1 MPKSHDNTSSKSNRS
16 LPNRETTG
24 KVSRPRGSAEFRD
37 ADIRAALDVL
47 RQGGTILYPTD
58 TIWGIGCD
66 ATNPEAVRKVFE
78 IKQRADSKALICL
91 VDSPGRLQRYVR
103 NVPDVAW
110 DIIDLAT
117 KPTTIIL
124 NGAAGLAPNLL
135 AEDGSV
141 GLRVT
146 AEVFSQ
152 QLCYRFQKAIVSTSA
167 NISGEPAPQN
177 FADIS
182 DEIKNAV
189 DYVCLSRQRDTSRHE
204 PSSIIKLTPSGEVT
218 VIRR

>member
-1 MPKSHDNTSSKSNRS
+1 MSK
-16 LPNRETTG
+16 E
-24 KVSRPRGSAEFRD
+24 RD
-37 ADIRAALDVL
+37 LDIQAALDVL

-78 IKQRADSKALICL
+78 IKQREDSKALICL

-117 KPTTIIL
+117 KPTTVIL
-124 NGAAGLAPNLL
+124 SGAVNLAPNLL

-141 GLRVT
+141 GIRVT
-146 AEVFSQ
+146 NESFSK
-152 QLCYRFQKAIVSTSA
+152 QLCQRFRKAIVSTSA
-167 NISGEPAPQN
+167 NISGNPSPAN
-177 FADIS
+177 FSEIS
-182 DEIKNAV
+182 EEIKQAV
-189 DYVCLSRQRDTSRHE
+189 DYIVENRRDEKTE
-204 PSSIIKLTPSGEVT
+204 AKPSSIIKLSAKGEIKI
-218 VIRR
+218 IRM

>member
-1 MPKSHDNTSSKSNRS
+1 MIKKPNSKE
-16 LPNRETTG
+16 LRE
-24 KVSRPRGSAEFRD
+24 E
-37 ADIRAALDVL
+37 DIRAAIEVL
-47 RQGGTILYPTD
+47 RQGGTIQYPTD

-66 ATNPEAVRKVFE
+66 ATNAEAVKKVFA
-78 IKQRADSKALICL
+78 IKQREDSKALICL
-91 VDSPGRLQRYVR
+91 VDSAGRLQRYVR

-110 DIIDLAT
+110 DIIDLAL
-117 KPTTIIL
+117 KPTTVIL
-124 NGAAGLAPNLL
+124 NGAVNLAPNLL

-146 AEVFSQ
+146 QEVFSQ

-167 NISGEPAPQN
+167 NISGQPSPQT

-189 DYVCLSRQRDTSRHE
+189 DYICVSRQRDTSRHE

-218 VIRR
+218 VIRK

>member
-1 MPKSHDNTSSKSNRS
+1 MSK
-16 LPNRETTG
+16 E
-24 KVSRPRGSAEFRD
+24 RD
-37 ADIRAALDVL
+37 EDIRKAVEVL

-66 ATNPEAVRKVFE
+66 ATNPEAVRKVYG
-78 IKQRADSKALICL
+78 IKQREDSKALICL

-103 NVPDVAW
+103 TVPDVAW

-124 NGAAGLAPNLL
+124 NGASGLASNLL

-146 AEVFSQ
+146 SEVFSQ

-167 NISGEPAPQN
+167 NISGEPSPQT

-189 DYVCLSRQRDTSRHE
+189 DYVCLSRQRDTSRHD
-204 PSSIIKLTPSGEVT
+204 PSSIIKLTPTGEVT
-218 VIRR
+218 IIRK